1 MRVIICGAGRVGQGI
16 ARQLAREFHD
26 ITMIDQS
33 TELIERVQIDLDVQ
47 GVVGNAAFPDTLK
60 AAGADTA
67 EMLIAVTHLD
77 EINMVICQVAD
88 TLFEVPTKIARV
100 RAKAYLE
107 RANSDLFSRE
117 GLPIDLLISPEL
129 EVADAILQRIKS
141 PGAVSSVTFEKGELQ
156 ILGMRVDDQNPLL
169 NVELKRVVDL
179 YPDLQARIVGLK
191 RDTRVYAPNGAEKL
205 EVNDTAYIAVS
216 KRDRQK
222 LYRIFN
228 KDQDAS
234 RRIIIVGAGNIGV
247 SVAARIEKQ
256 GGARVRIIESSAK
269 AAEQAVSSLKQTV
282 VINGDGLSRD
292 ILDEAGIDGADILIA
307 VTDDDKTNMLI
318 GKLAK
323 RLGAKR
329 AHVLVNAS
337 ELVALASELNIDAV
351 LDPRSLSVSQIL
363 TKLRRGRIVSV
374 QSLED
379 GEAEIV
385 EGVPLDTSSLIDQP
399 IGYDA
404 LPEGVNAA
412 ALIRDDTLLFPHEGL
427 TVQPKDRL
435 FIFHEASQ
443 TRLVEQYFR
452 TSSNFF

>member
-100 RAKAYLE
+100 RAKEYLE

-117 GLPIDLLISPEL
+117 GFPIDLLISPEL

-191 RDTRVYAPNGAEKL
+191 RDTRVYAPN
-205 EVNDTAYIAVS
+205 
-216 KRDRQK
+216 
-222 LYRIFN
+222 
-228 KDQDAS
+228 
-234 RRIIIVGAGNIGV
+234 
-247 SVAARIEKQ
+247 
-256 GGARVRIIESSAK
+256 
-269 AAEQAVSSLKQTV
+269 
-282 VINGDGLSRD
+282 
-292 ILDEAGIDGADILIA
+292 
-307 VTDDDKTNMLI
+307 
-318 GKLAK
+318 
-323 RLGAKR
+323 
-329 AHVLVNAS
+329 
-337 ELVALASELNIDAV
+337 
-351 LDPRSLSVSQIL
+351 
-363 TKLRRGRIVSV
+363 
-374 QSLED
+374 
-379 GEAEIV
+379 
-385 EGVPLDTSSLIDQP
+385 
-399 IGYDA
+399 
-404 LPEGVNAA
+404 
-412 ALIRDDTLLFPHEGL
+412 
-427 TVQPKDRL
+427 
-435 FIFHEASQ
+435 
-443 TRLVEQYFR
+443 
-452 TSSNFF
+452 

>member
-26 ITMIDQS
+26 ITMVDEA

-47 GVVGNAAFPDTLK
+47 GVIGNAAYPETLK

-88 TLFEVPTKIARV
+88 TLFKVPTKIARV

-117 GLPIDLLISPEL
+117 GFPIDLLISPEL

-141 PGAVSSVTFEKGELQ
+141 PGALSSITFEKGELQ
-156 ILGMRVDDQNPLL
+156 ILGMRVDNQSPLL
-169 NVELKRVVDL
+169 NVELNRIADL
-179 YPDLQARIVGLK
+179 YPELQARIVGIK
-191 RDTRVYAPNGAEKL
+191 RDTRVFAPNGDDKL
-205 EVNDTAYIAVS
+205 EVNDAAYVAVS

-222 LYRIFN
+222 LYRLFN
-228 KDQDAS
+228 KSQDES
-234 RRIIIVGAGNIGV
+234 RRIIIVGGGNIGV
-247 SVAARIEKQ
+247 SVASQIEKQ
-256 GGARVRIIESSAK
+256 GGARVRLIEASSER
-269 AAEQAVSSLKQTV
+269 AEKAVSSLKQTV

-292 ILDEAGIDGADILIA
+292 ILDEAGIAGADILIA
-307 VTDDDKTNMLI
+307 VTNDDKTNMLI

-329 AHVLVNAS
+329 AHVLVNSS
-337 ELVALASELNIDAV
+337 ELVTLAGELNIDAV
-351 LDPRSLSVSQIL
+351 LDPRSLSVSRIL

-385 EGVPLDTSSLIDQP
+385 EGITLDTSSLINQP
-399 IGYDA
+399 ISYDA
-404 LPEGVNAA
+404 LPDGVNAA
-412 ALIRDDTLLFPHEGL
+412 ALVRDDTLFFPSPDL

-452 TSSNFF
+452 TSTNFF